1 MTPFGY
7 DMFQDPD
14 VVKEMMDNIAK
25 IMKRNGEL
33 YAMVGKMEQEIG
45 QLRMELLLRGDT
57 HS

>member
-1 MTPFGY
+1 MMPFGY

>member
-1 MTPFGY
+1 MPFGY